1 LNLFSYG
8 LCIDP
13 NQFTV
18 VAEIFPAHLRT
29 QAVSIAVTAIFL
41 SDVLWLELEPTAQA
55 HIGWK
60 YYLVFACLGL
70 AHTVYLYFY
79 LPEVST
85 IQTSI
90 QHISSNSNLTE
101 F

>member
-1 LNLFSYG
+1 M
-8 LCIDP
+8 
-13 NQFTV
+13 

-29 QAVSIAVTAIFL
+29 QAVSIAVTAVFL

-55 HIGWK
+55 RIGWK

-90 QHISSNSNLTE
+90 QRISSNSNLTE